1 MRTPTDIL
9 PHARKLPH
17 FDAFLASRKTDKTR
31 ELYGYALAHLAR
43 FMSEQSVRLDGNNA
57 WREPFC
63 QWLLDN
69 GFSKVSIPYHMSAVS
84 SYLKFRKA
92 YRPIKNTELSE

>member
-9 PHARKLPH
+9 PRARKLPH

-43 FMSEQSVRLDGNNA
+43 FMSEQSVRLDKKNT

-63 QWLLDN
+63 RWLLEK
-69 GFSKVSIPYHMSAVS
+69 GFSKTSIPYHMSAVTQ
-84 SYLKFRKA
+84 YLKFREERTA
-92 YRPIKNTELSE
+92 IKNTELAE